1 MGLQLKS
8 HILESRKL
16 EQLKKVVHAL
26 KRKVLSLEDELK
38 VLKNKKETDQEDN
51 KENCFRKENAF
62 NHEYIKSSTPK
73 EVKDKVKDKCKDDII
88 NCKECSYKCKREATL
103 KKHMTTNHSHHTCK
117 ECKESLPSVMELLK
131 HISKHHSKEQ
141 SDTNDKSFK
150 EDLSIQ
156 KENEEEDPQQS
167 SEEDAL
173 VDDLLLK
180 DIEDGYEKYET
191 NSSFDFST

>member
-1 MGLQLKS
+1 M
-8 HILESRKL
+8 I
-16 EQLKKVVHAL
+16 
-26 KRKVLSLEDELK
+26 
-38 VLKNKKETDQEDN
+38 
-51 KENCFRKENAF
+51 
-62 NHEYIKSSTPK
+62 
-73 EVKDKVKDKCKDDII
+73 
-88 NCKECSYKCKREATL
+88 
-103 KKHMTTNHSHHTCK
+103 TNHSHHTCK

-180 DIEDGYEKYET
+180 GMKSMKNIQSLTSVPRQQGEGK
-191 NSSFDFST
+191 